1 MKVFIKSHLATLLFV
16 TMFSSVIFPSAIPVH
31 AAPVSVGVT
40 TAAEMEAFLDGVIDS
55 QMKENHVP
63 GVVVTVVKDGAV
75 FLSKGYGYADLE
87 TRTPVDPERTLF
99 RPGSV
104 SKLFVWTAVM
114 QLVEQRKLDLNADI
128 NTYLD
133 FAVPETFFEPITLR
147 HLLTHTSGFEEAN
160 QGLVALQP
168 EGMKPLGEY
177 LATHIPARVFLPGS
191 VMAYSNYGAS
201 LTAYIVERVSGFSFD
216 AYVEQNIF
224 VPLGMDHST
233 FRQPLPER
241 FSADMSSGYNFSNGA
256 YQKGDFEL
264 IQSYPAGSSSAT
276 AADMARFMI
285 AHLQNGTYGEQR
297 ILQEA
302 TAIQMHQSLFTHH
315 PRVGGMAYGF
325 FESTVNGQPM
335 VWHGGDTIF
344 FHTGLLL
351 FPEQDLGLYVSTNG
365 VNGDGVVAAVIE
377 SFLDRYYTAGDTK
390 ISAPSADFKERIAPY
405 LGEYLSARSN
415 FTTFEKVFALFDP
428 IHMDLNEEGYLVL
441 SMYGEEHQY
450 IEIEPGLLQDR
461 VQPAKQMTYGVN
473 EAGQRYFALTYHP
486 FDFIQLPWY
495 ASPNL
500 HLGLLLVVVVL
511 FGIALLRWSYGFL
524 KNLRLREPQPVL
536 SRLAHWDAGLFG
548 LLFIALVIC
557 FLVML
562 LDFVPVIDTPRFLF
576 IDGAAPLLGFVTSLP
591 WLLFLMGLAMPV
603 FAWLAW
609 SKRFWNLRGRTF
621 YSLLTLCALAGVWML
636 AYWNFLKI

>member
-1 MKVFIKSHLATLLFV
+1 MKALVKIFLLI
-16 TMFSSVIFPSAIPVH
+16 TIFSSVVPVQ
-31 AAPVSVGVT
+31 AAPAAVDIT
-40 TAAEMEAFLDGVIDS
+40 TPAELEAFLDGVIGS
-55 QMKENHVP
+55 QMQENHVP
-63 GVVVTVVKDGAV
+63 GTVLTVVKDGAV

-104 SKLFVWTAVM
+104 SKLFIWTAVM
-114 QLVEQRKLDLNADI
+114 QLAEQGRLDLDADI

-133 FAVPETFFEPITLR
+133 FAVPEAFSGPITLR

-177 LATHIPARVFLPGS
+177 LATHIPARVFPPGS

-201 LTAYIVERVSGFSFD
+201 LTAYIVERVSGLSFD

-233 FRQPLPER
+233 FRQPLPESL
-241 FSADMSSGYNFSNGA
+241 SAEMASGYNFSNGA

-264 IQSYPAGSSSAT
+264 IQSYPAGSASVT

-285 AHLQNGTYGEQR
+285 AHLQNGTYAGQR

-302 TAIQMHQSLFTHH
+302 TSIQMRQSLFSHD

-325 FESTVNGQPM
+325 FENTVSGQPM
-335 VWHGGDTIF
+335 VWHGGDTVF

-351 FPEQDLGLYVSTNG
+351 FPEQDLGLYISTNG

-377 SFLDRYYTAGDTK
+377 SFLDRYYTAGNTK
-390 ISAPSADFKERIAPY
+390 VPAPSADFKERIAPY

-428 IHMDLNEEGYLVL
+428 IRMDLTEDGYLVL

-495 ASPNL
+495 ANPNL
-500 HLGLLLVVVVL
+500 HLELLLAVLIL

-524 KNLRLREPQPVL
+524 KSLRLREPQPVL
-536 SRLAHWDAGLFG
+536 SRLAHWNAGLFG
-548 LLFIALVIC
+548 LLFISLVIC

-562 LDFVPVIDTPRFLF
+562 LDFVPVLDTPRFLF

-591 WLLFLMGLAMPV
+591 RLLFLTGLAMPV
-603 FAWLAW
+603 FMFMSWVKKFW
-609 SKRFWNLRGRTF
+609 SLSGRIF
-621 YSLLTLCALAGVWML
+621 YTLLTLGALAGVWML